1 MSLQRVHQLILK
13 GAGFKNISLKP
24 INVEIEKM
32 WSIYSMNYLFIKQI
46 FMAQSVMKLLK
57 VTVNRVDTLLN
68 LALISNYLQIIKK
81 IGIQKRFSASA
92 LWYRPWQIF

>member
-1 MSLQRVHQLILK
+1 MIWQIVNMSLQRVHQLILK
-13 GAGFKNISLKP
+13 GAGFKNVSLKP

-57 VTVNRVDTLLN
+57 VTVNLN

-81 IGIQKRFSASA
+81 K
-92 LWYRPWQIF
+92 